1 MPRFHGSLLGAVL
14 AVSGLAQSPGLDEAR
29 SPQAQVFWVDPLA
42 GDDANS
48 GAARAEALASVREA
62 LARIPARQTLT
73 HGFRI
78 VLLPGVYTEDNFPVQ
93 WESRW
98 GTRQAPVVVEALG
111 GAGAVP
117 APAFRVSGCR
127 YLSITGI
134 HVAGALSASQCD
146 HLLLRSVRTGTL
158 SLGQSSHVRVEH
170 SDISGDWG
178 SAVMLSAIRH
188 GHLQANRIH
197 DAAGWCADASDGTD
211 DVHLDGNEFE
221 RCGVGGF
228 SVGQQAGSRLEWTSG
243 PVYEYNSRLADAGP
257 GPRPA
262 AMQSPSPLSASPA
275 ALRFVYIPGGAAPAA
290 QSVSVTA
297 ASSTG
302 FTAAGSTSSGVAWLN
317 VSPGQGLPPAAVNV
331 SVSPGTL
338 AANVYSGSVTFTVPG
353 ASPLLVPVALA
364 VFTPGSATQVFNDVP
379 VTHPWVDFIY
389 LLGKFGVSIGCSA
402 VPLMYCPGD
411 NVTQAQM
418 AAFVIRAMLGE
429 SFSYPATP
437 FFADMAADSS
447 LFKYV
452 QKMRELNI
460 NPGCG
465 SGQFCPNSLVTR
477 GQMAQYLVRARFGD
491 TFPYPAAAR
500 FSDAPS
506 TDALFPY
513 VQKLWDM
520 GVTQGC
526 TGSAYCPAQYVTR
539 EQMAAFLTRTFFNFG
554 VLTPAPPPPPPPPP
568 SPPPPPLPPPPTGA
582 APQIAGCNI
591 LPADN
596 IWNTPID
603 TLPVHANSS
612 AWVNTIGSNR
622 GFHMDFGSGLWDGGP
637 IGIPFAI
644 VPQGQPRVTVSFDYA
659 DESDPGPYPIPAN
672 PPIEGGADSSGDRHV
687 LILEQGAC
695 KLYELYYAFRQT
707 NGTWTAGSGAIYDL
721 TANGPLRPA
730 TWTSADAAGLPI
742 LPGLARYDEVAAG
755 EIRHAIRFTAPQT
768 KKEFVWPARHYAS
781 SLTGTQYPPMG
792 ARFRLKAAY
801 DISGFSAQARVIL
814 RAMKKYGIILADN
827 GASWFMSGVPDER
840 WNNTV
845 LHELDRVTGSNIEA
859 VDESSLM
866 IDVNSGQAR
875 QP

>member
-1 MPRFHGSLLGAVL
+1 MLRFYRSLLGAAL
-14 AVSGLAQSPGLDEAR
+14 AVSGLAQSPDLYETRPPDG
-29 SPQAQVFWVDPLA
+29 QVLWVDPLA

-48 GAARAEALASVREA
+48 GAARTQALASVGEA
-62 LARIPARQTLT
+62 LARIPARQALT
-73 HGFRI
+73 RGFRI
-78 VLLPGVYTEDNFPVQ
+78 LLLPGAYTEDNFPVQ

-98 GTRQAPVVVEALG
+98 GTRQAPVVVEAAG
-111 GAGAVP
+111 GEGTVQVP
-117 APAFRVSGCR
+117 SFSVSECR
-127 YLSITGI
+127 YLSIIGI
-134 HVAGALSASQCD
+134 RVAGGLLASQCD
-146 HLLLRSVRTGTL
+146 HLLLRTVRTGAL
-158 SLGQSSHVRVEH
+158 SLSQSAHVSVEK

-178 SAVMLSAIRH
+178 SAVTLNAVRH
-188 GHLQANRIH
+188 GHLKANRIH
-197 DAAGWCADASDGTD
+197 NAAGWCVDATGGTV
-211 DVHLDGNEFE
+211 DVHLDENEFAH
-221 RCGVGGF
+221 CGVGGF
-228 SVGQQAGSRLEWTSG
+228 FVGRQTGSHIQLASG
-243 PVYEYNSRLADAGP
+243 PVYEYNGRLADTGF

-262 AMQSPSPLSASPA
+262 ASQTQSPLSASPS
-275 ALRFVYIPGGAAPAA
+275 ALRFVFIPGGTAPAP

-297 ASSTG
+297 ASSTN
-302 FTAAGSTSSGVAWLN
+302 FTAAGATSSGGAWLN
-317 VSPGQGLPPAAVNV
+317 VSPSQGSPPATVNV

-338 AANVYSGSVTFTVPG
+338 DANTYTGTVTLAVSG
-353 ASPLLVPVALA
+353 ASPLPVPVVLV

-379 VTHPWVDFIY
+379 VTHPWLDYIY
-389 LLGKFGVSIGCSA
+389 LLGKFGVSIGCSSA
-402 VPLMYCPGD
+402 PLMYCPGD

-418 AAFVIRAMLGE
+418 SAFVVRAMLGE
-429 SFSYPATP
+429 SFPYPTAP
-437 FFADMAADSS
+437 FFADMPPDNP

-465 SGQFCPNSLVTR
+465 SGQVCPNSLVTR

-491 TFPYPAAAR
+491 TFPYPTTTR
-500 FSDAPS
+500 FSDVPAS
-506 TDALFPY
+506 DALFPY

-526 TGSAYCPAQYVTR
+526 TDTTYCPAQYVNR

-554 VLTPAPPPPPPPPP
+554 VLTPTSAPPPPPPPPP
-568 SPPPPPLPPPPTGA
+568 PVGSA
-582 APQIAGCNI
+582 APQISGCNI
-591 LPADN
+591 FPVDN
-596 IWNTPID
+596 VWNTPID
-603 TLPVHANSS
+603 TLPAHANSS
-612 AWVNTIGSNR
+612 AWISAIGSSR

-637 IGIPFAI
+637 IGIPFVV
-644 VPQGQPRVTVSFDYA
+644 VPQGQPKVSVSFDYA

-672 PPIEGGADSSGDRHV
+672 PPVEGGANSTGDRHV

-695 KLYELYYAFRQT
+695 KLYELYYAFPQT

-721 TANGPLRPA
+721 TVNGPLRPA

-768 KKEFVWPARHYAS
+768 KKEFLWPARHYAS

-801 DISGFSAQARVIL
+801 DISGFSAQAQVIL

-827 GASWFMSGVPDER
+827 GSSWYMSGAPDER

-845 LHELDRVTGSNIEA
+845 LHELDRVTGANMEA

-866 IDVNSGQAR
+866 IDSNSGQAR